1 MAMNADHRSKIRSPS
16 PAIVMSLF
24 GRKILE
30 WDKIT
35 PKTKKKPKQTMII
48 SFEKIWE
55 KGMVISK
62 RAGRGVVK
70 IRDTIDD
77 LYQHITN

>member
-1 MAMNADHRSKIRSPS
+1 
-16 PAIVMSLF
+16 MSLF

-35 PKTKKKPKQTMII
+35 PKTKKKTKQTMIN
-48 SFEKIWE
+48 SFENFWE

-70 IRDTIDD
+70 IRDTFDD
-77 LYQHITN
+77 LYQHIAN